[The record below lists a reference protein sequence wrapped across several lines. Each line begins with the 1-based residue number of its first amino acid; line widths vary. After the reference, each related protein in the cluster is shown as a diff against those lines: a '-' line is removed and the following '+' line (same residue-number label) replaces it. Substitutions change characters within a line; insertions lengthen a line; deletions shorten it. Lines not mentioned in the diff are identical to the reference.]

1 MKRIFFIFVMLWI
14 QTVLFAGTSAADP
27 PRQIE
32 YQAGLDLRYSDNV
45 IYTYNIST
53 QVITTSGD
61 FIYEPYFTVK
71 FRTPGLTSYPAR
83 IVLSLSD
90 NIYSKYSPIN
100 YQTWSLLLE
109 QKMDPK
115 TFFGLKYTLIPYL
128 FAGEEDILQSGQSGI
143 DTSLSLRLNIL
154 TAIFD
159 RDFAENKNIYLYAK
173 YANKDY
179 NTPIVY
185 RSAIVRTFGG
195 DLTIKWNRATTAMAG
210 LSYETNEAEKGMRT
224 LIYPLPTG
232 SVTFNDDFS
241 YTAPAITL
249 LLIEHLSAQ
258 DTLRFKVTHKSRSF
272 TVDSSE
278 PLHGGRNDQ
287 INDFL
292 IANAY
297 KITAQWTWKL
307 SYALYKRDSN
317 RSYANFTENAFL
329 TGVDFSFK

>member
-1 MKRIFFIFVMLWI
+1 MKNGVFIFVMIWT
-14 QTVLFAGTSAADP
+14 QMVLFAGTSAADP
-27 PRQIE
+27 PRKIE

-45 IYTYNIST
+45 IYTYDFNNL
-53 QVITTSGD
+53 TTTTNGD

-90 NIYSKYSPIN
+90 DIYSKYSTIN
-100 YQTWSLLLE
+100 YQTYSLLLE

-115 TFFGLKYTLIPYL
+115 TFFGLKYTFIPYL
-128 FAGEEDILQSGQSGI
+128 FAGEEDISTTGQSGI
-143 DTSLSLRLNIL
+143 DTSLSLRLNTL
-154 TAIFD
+154 SAIFD
-159 RDFAENKNIYLYAK
+159 RDFAENKNIYFYVK
-173 YANKDY
+173 YTHKDY
-179 NTPIVY
+179 NTPIAY
-185 RSAIVRTFGG
+185 RTAIARTFGG
-195 DLTIKWNRATTAMAG
+195 DLTIKWNRATTTLAG

-249 LLIEHLSAQ
+249 LFIEHLSAQ

-272 TVDSSE
+272 AADPSE

-292 IANAY
+292 VANAY

-317 RSYANFTENAFL
+317 RSYANFTENTFL